1 MDRGNKGRP
10 LWLLWDASILT
21 VAIGTV
27 GSGGRESLFSYR
39 RDLSMGPDTQGF

>member
-10 LWLLWDASILT
+10 LWLLWDARILT

-27 GSGGRESLFSYR
+27 GSGEGNLCFHVGEI
-39 RDLSMGPDTQGF
+39 